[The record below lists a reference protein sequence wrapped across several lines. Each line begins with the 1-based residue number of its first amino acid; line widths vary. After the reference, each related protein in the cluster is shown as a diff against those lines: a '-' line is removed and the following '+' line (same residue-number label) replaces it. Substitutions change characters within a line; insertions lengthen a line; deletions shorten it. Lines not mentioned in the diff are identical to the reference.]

1 MPAHA
6 LDLEAIRERLPHRY
20 PFLLV
25 DRVVAL
31 EAYRVRALKN
41 VTANEP
47 FFSGHFPGR
56 AVMPGVLILE
66 GMAQAAG
73 VLHLHTYPEGV
84 GYLVGVESARFRRM
98 VVPGDQLVYEGT
110 VQRQRPSYCKVAMRA
125 SVGGSLAAEAVIALA
140 TEGGP

>member
-6 LDLEAIRERLPHRY
+6 LDLEAIRRRLPHRY

-25 DRVVAL
+25 DRVL
-31 EAYRVRALKN
+31 ELDGTYVRALKN

-47 FFSGHFPGR
+47 FFPGHFPGR
-56 AVMPGVLILE
+56 FVMPGVLILE

-73 VLHLHTYPEGV
+73 VLHLQAYPEDV
-84 GYLVGVESARFRRM
+84 GYLVGVESARFKRM
-98 VVPGDQLVYEGT
+98 VVPGDQLVYEGEL
-110 VQRQRPSYCKVAMRA
+110 QRQRPSYCKVAMRA
-125 SVGGSLAAEAVIALA
+125 SVDGSLAAEAVIALA

>member
-1 MPAHA
+1 
-6 LDLEAIRERLPHRY
+6 
-20 PFLLV
+20 
-25 DRVVAL
+25 VVAL
-31 EAYRVRALKN
+31 EADRVRALKN